1 MNEEEKPKGYFI
13 FKKINTPA
21 KIIGLH
27 YNTFFVFMLA
37 SAIIVMGF
45 SSAFALLGI
54 IYGSMVTLIV
64 YFTLFFYQTKFGPKK
79 ISKIINNYTTP
90 IHYIKI
96 KKSIKK
102 MYKK

>member
-1 MNEEEKPKGYFI
+1 MEAEEKPKGYFV

-21 KIIGLH
+21 KIIGLY
-27 YNTFFVFMLA
+27 YNTFFVFVLA
-37 SAIIVMGF
+37 GAIIIMGF
-45 SSAFALLGI
+45 SSKFSILGVL
-54 IYGSMVTLIV
+54 YGLGVTLIV
-64 YFTLFFYQTKFGPKK
+64 YFALFFYQTKFGPKK
-79 ISKIINNYTTP
+79 IAKIINNYMEP

>member
-1 MNEEEKPKGYFI
+1 MSAMEEKSKGYKI

-21 KIIGLH
+21 KIIGLY
-27 YNTFFVFMLA
+27 YNTFFIFILI

-45 SSAFALLGI
+45 SSKFSLLGVLYGVIFCTI
-54 IYGSMVTLIV
+54 IYFV
-64 YFTLFFYQTKFGPKK
+64 LFYYQTKYGPKK
-79 ISKIINNYTTP
+79 ISKIINDFYNP

-102 MYKK
+102 MY